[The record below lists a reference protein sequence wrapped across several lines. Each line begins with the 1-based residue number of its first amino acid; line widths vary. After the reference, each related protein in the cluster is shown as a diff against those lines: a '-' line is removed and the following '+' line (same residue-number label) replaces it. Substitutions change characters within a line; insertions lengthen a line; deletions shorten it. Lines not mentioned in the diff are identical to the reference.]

1 MQTAYMRK
9 YTVIEGRYVAIEMLF
24 IDEFEKGNRT
34 LWRYPAF
41 RLTGWRIISSPSP
54 IWKISASDG
63 NIMKQV
69 FCLFII
75 LLASALN
82 AGDAFTVNEEEY
94 FSSPDTVV
102 NSDTVNDLS
111 LEWEKKS
118 LGVSGEVLSVFPYT
132 FSRDSVFHQDN
143 SENTFNPY
151 IFGNAK
157 IDARL
162 KSNYRGFANTDVDYD
177 PEMDRTSF
185 YLRELFV
192 DFNMGKFVYF
202 RAGKQV
208 AQWGRCWLWNPTDL
222 INVEKPVF
230 TQRIYSR
237 EGTYGLKMSIPFGT
251 AVNLYG
257 FADMYKMEK
266 AGDMGGALKLEYLL
280 GNTEMSLS
288 CWGKKG
294 YNPVGGYDFST
305 RILGWDI
312 LGEATLSHGSNMD
325 RVRVVNGELETY
337 RENGQWIAK
346 ACLDLG
352 REFDGSDIPDRYS
365 VKFEFFYN
373 GAGYSHNVLSDTD
386 RYIYNMQD
394 PSNPAATIPFR
405 QPEPSTCSTRT
416 FTR

>member
-1 MQTAYMRK
+1 
-9 YTVIEGRYVAIEMLF
+9 
-24 IDEFEKGNRT
+24 
-34 LWRYPAF
+34 
-41 RLTGWRIISSPSP
+41 
-54 IWKISASDG
+54 
-63 NIMKQV
+63 
-69 FCLFII
+69 
-75 LLASALN
+75 
-82 AGDAFTVNEEEY
+82 
-94 FSSPDTVV
+94 
-102 NSDTVNDLS
+102 
-111 LEWEKKS
+111 
-118 LGVSGEVLSVFPYT
+118 
-132 FSRDSVFHQDN
+132 
-143 SENTFNPY
+143 
-151 IFGNAK
+151 
-157 IDARL
+157 
-162 KSNYRGFANTDVDYD
+162 
-177 PEMDRTSF
+177 
-185 YLRELFV
+185 
-192 DFNMGKFVYF
+192 
-202 RAGKQV
+202 
-208 AQWGRCWLWNPTDL
+208 
-222 INVEKPVF
+222 VEKPVF

-394 PSNPAATIPFR
+394 PSNPAATIPVPATRAEYMQYENIYQMNYLSRYYAALFTTVNR
-405 QPEPSTCSTRT
+405 LFISELAFSLNGVANLTDYSYIVSAGLTYKDINDFQASLTVNNYIGRENREYTFHKVASYVLCSAGII
-416 FTR
+416 F